1 MTKRKNILIVSLVA
15 MLAAGAVRAETATV
29 SYVNTQD
36 AKLAD
41 RIMTQ
46 DTRIKKLNDWVNP
59 LKDGSRATL
68 ATTEQDAYRAIN
80 ELKEAIDN
88 VPAQVNADW
97 NATEG
102 KAQILNK
109 PTIPTADDIVSPS
122 ELATELAGK
131 QDSLT
136 FDTTPTANSTN
147 PVTSGGIYTAINAMS
162 GDVESIGEQIDE
174 KLNGYA
180 TETYVDEKVA
190 AVPAQVN
197 ADWNEAD
204 TTSKAY
210 IANKPTIPTDA
221 DIVSPS
227 ELQNALAD
235 KQDKIDSEHP
245 LSSDLVDGLAPV
257 ATSGDYADL
266 SNKPTIPEQVNAD
279 WNAESGAAQ
288 ILNKPDLSTY
298 ATTAAMNEALADK
311 ADAADL
317 DDLAEDVVALDTQI
331 NGDPEDENDTGLAGA
346 VAANTQ
352 GISTLQETVTT
363 NALSVATALQGKQD
377 TISDLSTI
385 RDNATAGA
393 GAAAALGEGFDSE
406 HTVAAALD
414 AKADLTDIPEQVQAN
429 WNEADSTSK
438 AYIANKPDLST
449 YATTTAVEQAI
460 EAIDIPEQ
468 VQSDWAQTDSSEVD
482 FIKNKPTNLATETY
496 VDEKVADVVAG
507 DMSEALSAYVKKS
520 EVEASLSDSS
530 TNPVQNLVVT
540 GALGE
545 KVPLGNV
552 PQLGQYVLGFVDGV
566 QTYIPIVDAQGNAGQ
581 PVTAIASANEPGGGE

>member
-1 MTKRKNILIVSLVA
+1 MTRKTNLLVVSLIAIMTVG
-15 MLAAGAVRAETATV
+15 AAHATSV
-29 SYVNTQD
+29 TKEYVDGQDNQFYQRIRTQD
-36 AKLAD
+36 S
-41 RIMTQ
+41 RIATI
-46 DTRIKKLNDWVNP
+46 RDWVNP
-59 LKDGSRATL
+59 QDENGQRAEL
-68 ATTEQDAYRAIN
+68 TTEAQDAYRAIN
-80 ELKEAIDN
+80 ELDAAVKAIEI
-88 VPAQVNADW
+88 PEQVNADW
-97 NATEG
+97 NAQSG
-102 KAQILNK
+102 AAQILNK
-109 PTIPTADDIVSPS
+109 PDMT
-122 ELATELAGK
+122 
-131 QDSLT
+131 Q
-136 FDTTPTANSTN
+136 
-147 PVTSGGIYTAINAMS
+147 
-162 GDVESIGEQIDE
+162 
-174 KLNGYA
+174 YA
-180 TETYVDEKVA
+180 TTA
-190 AVPAQVN
+190 AVE
-197 ADWNEAD
+197 EA
-204 TTSKAY
+204 
-210 IANKPTIPTDA
+210 IEGI
-221 DIVSPS
+221 
-227 ELQNALAD
+227 E
-235 KQDKIDSEHP
+235 
-245 LSSDLVDGLAPV
+245 
-257 ATSGDYADL
+257 
-266 SNKPTIPEQVNAD
+266 IPEQVNAD

-298 ATTAAMNEALADK
+298 ATTAAVEEAIEAIEIPEQVNADWNAQSGAAQILNKPDLSTYATTAAMNEALADK
-311 ADAADL
+311 ADASDL

-352 GISTLQETVTT
+352 DISTLQETVTT

-406 HTVAAALD
+406 HTVAAALE
-414 AKADLTDIPEQVQAN
+414 AKADLNDIPEQVQAN

-449 YATTTAVEQAI
+449 YATTAAVEQAI

-468 VQSDWAQTDSSEVD
+468 VQANWAQTDSSEVD
-482 FIKNKPTNLATETY
+482 FIKNKPTGLATETY

-581 PVTAIASANEPGGGE
+581 PVTAVASANEPGGGE